1 MKNAKAIFALV
12 LVGTLIYT
20 VYMIA
25 PCYFSNWQFQDD
37 IASLAK
43 FPGTMDDEALRL
55 DAVKKAAAHG
65 ILLTSDQILVVREG
79 NLVTITADYSVHV
92 DLHFKQMDLDMHATS
107 AKGNNN

>member
-1 MKNAKAIFALV
+1 MLTSRQLPRNSPVFRVETLSVITFSSELPRFTMKNAKAIFALV

-79 NLVTITADYSVHV
+79 N
-92 DLHFKQMDLDMHATS
+92 
-107 AKGNNN
+107 